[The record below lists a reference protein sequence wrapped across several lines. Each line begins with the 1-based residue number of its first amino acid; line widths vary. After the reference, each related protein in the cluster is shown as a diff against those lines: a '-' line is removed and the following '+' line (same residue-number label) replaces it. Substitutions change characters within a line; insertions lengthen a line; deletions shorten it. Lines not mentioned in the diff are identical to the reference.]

1 MFLAVQIETDGL
13 TFSSRFDSK
22 SLGFFMDDTQRIV
35 ITGIGL
41 TSPNGNNLTE
51 FRKSLVT
58 CRSGVKHHEIRYM
71 GKHVAG
77 MCEFDEY
84 KYQSKKLRRRGTRAG
99 SISIYCANEAIS
111 DAALNWE
118 SVDKSMVGVYLGI
131 TEHGNVETEEEIY
144 QMHQNQLDWKL
155 WSPHHNPRTVSNS
168 PAGEVTLNL
177 NITGPHY
184 TLGSA
189 CAGGNVGII
198 QGVQQLLLG
207 EVDLALAG
215 GISESSQTFGIFA
228 AFAAQGALAHHEIPS
243 MASRP
248 LDKNRNGIAISE
260 GGCVYVLERLSDAK
274 KRGARIYAE
283 IVGYAINSDATDFV
297 NPNSDRQI
305 QCMHKAIKRAGITTR
320 DIDIVNMHATGT
332 GTGDVNEADA
342 VRRAFQD
349 SDKTY
354 VNFTKGHIGHCMGAA
369 GALEL
374 AGNIP
379 SFEDGIIHP
388 GMNCQNLDPECEIKN
403 LVINEPKLIGDIN
416 YILNNSFGMLGINS
430 ALIVKKYSV

>member
-1 MFLAVQIETDGL
+1 MN
-13 TFSSRFDSK
+13 
-22 SLGFFMDDTQRIV
+22 DTQRIV
-35 ITGIGL
+35 MTGIGL
-41 TSPNGNNLTE
+41 TAPNGNNLTD
-51 FRKSLVT
+51 FRKALLD
-58 CRSGVKHHEIRYM
+58 CKSGVKHHEIRYM
-71 GKHVAG
+71 GKQVAG
-77 MCEFDEY
+77 MCDFDEY

-99 SISIYCANEAIS
+99 SVSIYCANEAIQ
-111 DAALNWE
+111 DAKLNWE
-118 SVDKSMVGVYLGI
+118 TVDKSMVGVYVGI
-131 TEHGNVETEEEIY
+131 TEHGNVETEEEIF
-144 QMHQNQLDWKL
+144 QMHQNGLDWKL
-155 WSPHHNPRTVSNS
+155 WSPHHNPRTVANS

-228 AFAAQGALAHHEIPS
+228 AFAAQGALAQNEDPS
-243 MASRP
+243 KASRP

-260 GGCVYVLERLSDAK
+260 GGCIYVLERLSDAK
-274 KRGARIYAE
+274 KRGAKIYAE

-297 NPNSDRQI
+297 NPNSERQV
-305 QCMHKAIKRAGITTR
+305 QCMHKAIKRAGLSVS

-332 GTGDVNEADA
+332 GTGDVNESEA
-342 VRRAFQD
+342 VRSAFE
-349 SDKTY
+349 SSNKTF

-369 GALEL
+369 GSLEL

-379 SFEDGIIHP
+379 SFNDGLVHP
-388 GMNCQNLDPECEIKN
+388 GMNCTDLDPQCAIKN
-403 LVINEPKLIGDIN
+403 LVINEAKNVGNIN

-430 ALIVKKYSV
+430 ALIVKKYTV

>member
-1 MFLAVQIETDGL
+1 
-13 TFSSRFDSK
+13 
-22 SLGFFMDDTQRIV
+22 MDDTSRIV

-41 TSPNGNNLTE
+41 TAPNGNHLSE
-51 FRKSLVT
+51 FRNALLE
-58 CRSGVKHHEIRYM
+58 CRSGIKHHEIRYM
-71 GKHVAG
+71 GPQVAG
-77 MCEFDEY
+77 MCNFDEF

-99 SISIYCANEAIS
+99 SISIYCANEALQDSGI
-111 DAALNWE
+111 DWE
-118 SVDKSMVGVYLGI
+118 ATDKSMVGVFLGI
-131 TEHGNVETEEEIY
+131 TEHGNVETENEIY
-144 QMHQNQLDWKL
+144 EMHQNNLDWKL

-228 AFAAQGALAHHEIPS
+228 AFAAQGALAHHEKPEE
-243 MASRP
+243 ASRP

-260 GGCVYVLERLSDAK
+260 GGAVFVLERLSDAK
-274 KRGARIYAE
+274 KRNAKIYGE
-283 IVGYAINSDATDFV
+283 IAGYAINSDATDFV
-297 NPNSDRQI
+297 NPNDERQVE
-305 QCMHKAIKRAGITTR
+305 CMHKALKRAGMTPS

-332 GTGDVNEADA
+332 GTGDVNETKA
-342 VRRAFQD
+342 VRAAFA
-349 SDKTY
+349 SSNRTH

-374 AGNIP
+374 AGNLP
-379 SFEDGIIHP
+379 SFEDGVIHP
-388 GMNCQNLDPECEIKN
+388 GMNCTDLDPECAVPN
-403 LVINEPKLIGDIN
+403 LVVNSPKKIPEVN
-416 YILNNSFGMLGINS
+416 AILNNSFGMVGINS
-430 ALIVKKYSV
+430 ALIVKKYR

>member
-1 MFLAVQIETDGL
+1 
-13 TFSSRFDSK
+13 
-22 SLGFFMDDTQRIV
+22 MDDTQRIV
-35 ITGIGL
+35 MTGIGL
-41 TSPNGNNLTE
+41 TAPNGNNLTE
-51 FRKSLVT
+51 FRQNLLACK
-58 CRSGVKHHEIRYM
+58 SGVKHTEIRYM

-77 MCEFDEY
+77 MCEFDEF

-99 SISIYCANEAIS
+99 SISIYCANEAIADS
-111 DAALNWE
+111 GLNWE
-118 SVDKSMVGVYLGI
+118 GIDKSMVGVYIGI

-144 QMHQNQLDWKL
+144 QMHQNNLDWKL
-155 WSPHHNPRTVSNS
+155 WSPHHNPRTVANS

-228 AFAAQGALAHHEIPS
+228 AFAAQGALAHHEDPTK
-243 MASRP
+243 ASRP
-248 LDKNRNGIAISE
+248 LDKSRNGIAISE
-260 GGCVYVLERLSDAK
+260 GGCIYVLERLSDAK
-274 KRGARIYAE
+274 KRGAKIYAE

-297 NPNSDRQI
+297 NPNNERQV
-305 QCMHKAIKRAGITTR
+305 QCMHKAIKRAGIEIR

-332 GTGDVNEADA
+332 GAGDISESKA
-342 VRRAFQD
+342 VRDAFAT
-349 SDKTY
+349 SDKTF

-369 GALEL
+369 GSLEL

-379 SFEDGIIHP
+379 SFVDGVVHP
-388 GMNCQNLDPECEIKN
+388 GMNITELDPDCSIPN
-403 LVINEPKLIGDIN
+403 LVFNEPKYLGNVN

-430 ALIVKKYSV
+430 ALIVKKYTA

>member
-1 MFLAVQIETDGL
+1 MN
-13 TFSSRFDSK
+13 
-22 SLGFFMDDTQRIV
+22 DTQRIV

-41 TSPNGNNLTE
+41 TAPNGNNLSD
-51 FRKSLVT
+51 FRTALLNCV
-58 CRSGVKHHEIRYM
+58 SGVKHHEIRYM
-71 GKHVAG
+71 GQQVAG
-77 MCEFDEY
+77 MCEFDEV

-99 SISIYCANEAIS
+99 SISIYCANEALADSKI
-111 DAALNWE
+111 DWNQ
-118 SVDKSMVGVYLGI
+118 VDKSMVGVYLGI
-131 TEHGNVETEEEIY
+131 TEHGNVETEEEIF
-144 QMHQNQLDWKL
+144 QMHQNNLDWKL
-155 WSPHHNPRTVSNS
+155 WSPHHNPRTVANS

-189 CAGGNVGII
+189 CAGGNVGLI

-215 GISESSQTFGIFA
+215 GVSESSQTFGIFA
-228 AFAAQGALAHHEIPS
+228 AFAAQGALAHHEDPTK
-243 MASRP
+243 ASRP

-274 KRGARIYAE
+274 KRGAKIYCE

-297 NPNSDRQI
+297 NPNSARQVE
-305 QCMHKAIKRAGITTR
+305 CMHKAIKKAGITVS

-332 GTGDVNEADA
+332 GTGDINETQA
-342 VRRAFQD
+342 VRMAFEA
-349 SDKTY
+349 SSKTY
-354 VNFTKGHIGHCMGAA
+354 VNFTKGHIGHAMGAA

-379 SFEDGIIHP
+379 SFEDGVVHP
-388 GMNCQNLDPECEIKN
+388 GMNVTELDPECMIPN
-403 LVINEPKLIGDIN
+403 LVVNEPKNVGNVN

-430 ALIVKKYSV
+430 ALIVKKFTA

>member
-1 MFLAVQIETDGL
+1 MN
-13 TFSSRFDSK
+13 
-22 SLGFFMDDTQRIV
+22 DTQRIV

-41 TSPNGNNLTE
+41 TAPNGNNLTD
-51 FRKSLVT
+51 FRKALLE

-71 GKHVAG
+71 GKQVAG
-77 MCEFDEY
+77 MCDFDEF

-99 SISIYCANEAIS
+99 SISIYCANEAIQDS
-111 DAALNWE
+111 KIEWAT
-118 SVDKSMVGVYLGI
+118 VDKSMVGVYLGI

-144 QMHQNQLDWKL
+144 QMHQNSLDWKL
-155 WSPHHNPRTVSNS
+155 WSPHHNPRTVANS

-228 AFAAQGALAHHEIPS
+228 AFAAQGALAHHEDATK
-243 MASRP
+243 ASRP

-274 KRGARIYAE
+274 KRNAKIYAE

-297 NPNSDRQI
+297 NPNGERQI
-305 QCMHKAIKRAGITTR
+305 QCMHKAIKRAGLTPS
-320 DIDIVNMHATGT
+320 DIDLVNMHATGT
-332 GTGDVNEADA
+332 GTGDVNETQA
-342 VRRAFQD
+342 VKKAFE
-349 SDKTY
+349 SSSKTY

-369 GALEL
+369 GSLEL

-388 GMNCQNLDPECEIKN
+388 GMNCTDLDPECEIPN
-403 LVINEPKLIGDIN
+403 LVVNEPKLVGNVN

-430 ALIVKKYSV
+430 ALIIKKFTV

>member
-1 MFLAVQIETDGL
+1 
-13 TFSSRFDSK
+13 
-22 SLGFFMDDTQRIV
+22 MDDTRRIV
-35 ITGIGL
+35 MTGIGL
-41 TSPNGNNLTE
+41 TAPNGNNLEE
-51 FRKSLVT
+51 FRQNLLNCV
-58 CRSGVKHHEIRYM
+58 SGIQHAEIRYM
-71 GKHVAG
+71 GKQVAG
-77 MCEFDEY
+77 FCNFDEV

-99 SISIYCANEAIS
+99 SISIFCANEAVKDSGI
-111 DAALNWE
+111 DWAT
-118 SVDKSMVGVYLGI
+118 VDKSMVGVYLGI
-131 TEHGNVETEEEIY
+131 TEHGNVETEEEIF
-144 QMHQNQLDWKL
+144 QMHQNNLDWKL

-168 PAGEVTLNL
+168 PAGEVTLNM

-228 AFAAQGALAHHEIPS
+228 AFAAQGALASHEDPTK
-243 MASRP
+243 ASRP

-260 GGCVYVLERLSDAK
+260 GGAVYLLERLSDAK
-274 KRGARIYAE
+274 KRNAKIYAE
-283 IVGYAINSDATDFV
+283 IVGYAINSDASDFV
-297 NPNSDRQI
+297 NPNAQRQVE
-305 QCMHKAIKRAGITTR
+305 CMHKAIKKAGLTVS
-320 DIDIVNMHATGT
+320 DIDILNMHATGT
-332 GTGDVNEADA
+332 GTGDVNETNA
-342 VRRAFQD
+342 VRTAFAD
-349 SDKTY
+349 SIKTY

-379 SFEDGIIHP
+379 SFNDGIVHP
-388 GMNCQNLDPECEIKN
+388 GMNVTELDPECEIKN
-403 LVINEPKLIGDIN
+403 LVINEPKFIGDVN

-430 ALIVKKYSV
+430 ALIVKKYS

>member
-1 MFLAVQIETDGL
+1 
-13 TFSSRFDSK
+13 
-22 SLGFFMDDTQRIV
+22 MDDTQRIV
-35 ITGIGL
+35 MTGIGL
-41 TSPNGNNLTE
+41 TAPNGNSLNE
-51 FRKSLVT
+51 FREALLN
-58 CRSGVKHHEIRYM
+58 CRSGVSHAEIRYM
-71 GKHVAG
+71 GKQVAG
-77 MCEFDEY
+77 LCNFDEF

-99 SISIYCANEAIS
+99 SISIYCANEAIA
-111 DAALNWE
+111 DAKLDWAA
-118 SVDKSMVGVYLGI
+118 VDKSMVGVYLGI

-144 QMHQNQLDWKL
+144 QMHQNNLDWKL
-155 WSPHHNPRTVSNS
+155 WSPHHNPRTVANS

-207 EVDLALAG
+207 EVDVALAG
-215 GISESSQTFGIFA
+215 GISESPQTFGIFA
-228 AFAAQGALAHHEIPS
+228 AFAAQGALAHHEDPTQ
-243 MASRP
+243 ASRP

-260 GGCVYVLERLSDAK
+260 GGCIYVLERLSDAK
-274 KRGARIYAE
+274 KRGAKIYAE

-297 NPNSDRQI
+297 NPNTDRQVE
-305 QCMHKAIKRAGITTR
+305 CMHKALKKAGLQPS

-332 GTGDVNEADA
+332 GTGDVNETTA
-342 VRRAFQD
+342 VRKAFE
-349 SDKTY
+349 SSNKTF

-369 GALEL
+369 GSLEL

-379 SFEDGIIHP
+379 SFEDGVVHP
-388 GMNCQNLDPECEIKN
+388 GMNCTDLDPECAIPN
-403 LVINEPKLIGDIN
+403 LVVQEPKLAGNVN

-430 ALIVKKYSV
+430 ALIVKKYTA

>member
-1 MFLAVQIETDGL
+1 
-13 TFSSRFDSK
+13 
-22 SLGFFMDDTQRIV
+22 MDDTQRIV
-35 ITGIGL
+35 MTGIGL
-41 TSPNGNNLTE
+41 TAPNGNNLTE
-51 FRKSLVT
+51 FRQNLLACK
-58 CRSGVKHHEIRYM
+58 SGVKHTEIRYM

-77 MCEFDEY
+77 MCEFDEF

-99 SISIYCANEAIS
+99 SISIYCANEAIN
-111 DAALNWE
+111 DAGLDWAN
-118 SVDKSMVGVYLGI
+118 VDKSMVGVYVGI

-144 QMHQNQLDWKL
+144 QMHQNNLDWKL
-155 WSPHHNPRTVSNS
+155 WSPHHNPRTVANS

-228 AFAAQGALAHHEIPS
+228 AFAAQGALAHHEDPTK
-243 MASRP
+243 ASRP
-248 LDKNRNGIAISE
+248 LDKSRNGIAISE
-260 GGCVYVLERLSDAK
+260 GGCIYVLERLSDAK
-274 KRGARIYAE
+274 KRGAKIYAE

-297 NPNSDRQI
+297 NPNNERQV
-305 QCMHKAIKRAGITTR
+305 QCMHKAIKRAGIEIR

-332 GTGDVNEADA
+332 GAGDISESKA
-342 VRRAFQD
+342 VRDAFAT
-349 SDKTY
+349 SDKTF

-369 GALEL
+369 GSLEL

-379 SFEDGIIHP
+379 SFVDGVVHP
-388 GMNCQNLDPECEIKN
+388 GMNITELDPDCSIPN
-403 LVINEPKLIGDIN
+403 LVFNEPKYLGNVN

-430 ALIVKKYSV
+430 ALIVKKYTA

>member
-1 MFLAVQIETDGL
+1 LFTIQTKIPELIFLSH
-13 TFSSRFDSK
+13 FSYYTQ
-22 SLGFFMDDTQRIV
+22 GFRMDDTQRIV
-35 ITGIGL
+35 MTGIGL
-41 TSPNGNNLTE
+41 TAPNGNNLTE
-51 FRKSLVT
+51 FRQNLLACK
-58 CRSGVKHHEIRYM
+58 SGVKHTEIRYM

-77 MCEFDEY
+77 MCEFDEF

-111 DAALNWE
+111 DAGLDWT
-118 SVDKSMVGVYLGI
+118 SIDKSMVGVYLGI

-144 QMHQNQLDWKL
+144 QMHQNNLDYKL
-155 WSPHHNPRTVSNS
+155 WSPHHNPRTVANS

-177 NITGPHY
+177 GITGPHY

-207 EVDLALAG
+207 EVDMALVG

-228 AFAAQGALAHHEIPS
+228 AFAAQGALAHHEDPTK
-243 MASRP
+243 ASRP

-260 GGCVYVLERLSDAK
+260 GGCIYVLERLSDAK
-274 KRGARIYAE
+274 KRGAKIYAE

-297 NPNSDRQI
+297 NPNNERQV
-305 QCMHKAIKRAGITTR
+305 QCMHKAIKRAGIEIR

-332 GTGDVNEADA
+332 GAGDISESKA
-342 VRRAFQD
+342 VRDAFST

-369 GALEL
+369 GSLEL

-379 SFEDGIIHP
+379 SFVDGVVHP
-388 GMNCQNLDPECEIKN
+388 GMNITELDPDCAIPN
-403 LVINEPKLIGDIN
+403 LVFNEAKYLGNVN

-430 ALIVKKYSV
+430 ALIVKKYTA

>member
-1 MFLAVQIETDGL
+1 MA
-13 TFSSRFDSK
+13 
-22 SLGFFMDDTQRIV
+22 MNDTQRIV

-41 TSPNGNNLTE
+41 TAPNGNNLKE
-51 FRKSLVT
+51 FRQNLLECK
-58 CRSGVKHHEIRYM
+58 SGVRHAEIRYM
-71 GKHVAG
+71 GKQVAG
-77 MCEFDEY
+77 LCDFDEF

-99 SISIYCANEAIS
+99 SISIYCANEAIADS
-111 DAALNWE
+111 GIDWN

-131 TEHGNVETEEEIY
+131 TEHGNVETENEIY
-144 QMHQNQLDWKL
+144 DMHQNNLDWKL
-155 WSPHHNPRTVSNS
+155 WSPHHNPRTVANS

-207 EVDLALAG
+207 EVDLALVG
-215 GISESSQTFGIFA
+215 GISESPQTFGIFA
-228 AFAAQGALAHHEIPS
+228 AFAAQGALAHHEDPTK
-243 MASRP
+243 ASRP
-248 LDKNRNGIAISE
+248 MDKSRNGIAISE
-260 GGCVYVLERLSDAK
+260 GGCIYVIERLSDAK
-274 KRGARIYAE
+274 KRNAKIYAE
-283 IVGYAINSDATDFV
+283 IAGYAINSDATDFV
-297 NPNSDRQI
+297 NPNNERQV
-305 QCMHKAIKRAGITTR
+305 QCMHKAIKRAGITPS

-332 GTGDVNEADA
+332 GAGDISESKA
-342 VRRAFQD
+342 VRDAFKD
-349 SDKTY
+349 SNKTY

-379 SFEDGIIHP
+379 SFEDNIVHP
-388 GMNCQNLDPECEIKN
+388 GMNITELDPECQINN
-403 LVINEPKLIGDIN
+403 LVFNEPKLLKNIN

-430 ALIVKKYSV
+430 ALIVKKYTV

>member
-1 MFLAVQIETDGL
+1 M
-13 TFSSRFDSK
+13 S
-22 SLGFFMDDTQRIV
+22 DTQRIV
-35 ITGIGL
+35 MTGIGL
-41 TSPNGNNLTE
+41 TAPNGNNLLE
-51 FRKSLVT
+51 FRNALLK
-58 CRSGVKHHEIRYM
+58 CHSGVKHVDVRYM
-71 GKHVAG
+71 GKQVSG
-77 MCEFDEY
+77 MCDFDEF

-99 SISIYCANEAIS
+99 SISIYCANEAIVDS
-111 DAALNWE
+111 KLEW
-118 SVDKSMVGVYLGI
+118 SQIDKSMVGVYLGI

-144 QMHQNQLDWKL
+144 QMHQNSQHGSIDWKL
-155 WSPHHNPRTVSNS
+155 WSPHHNPRTVANS

-207 EVDLALAG
+207 EVDVALAG

-228 AFAAQGALAHHEIPS
+228 AFAAQGALAQHEDAS
-243 MASRP
+243 KASRP

-260 GGCVYVLERLSDAK
+260 GGCIYVLERLADAK
-274 KRGARIYAE
+274 KRGAKIYAE

-297 NPNSDRQI
+297 NPNSERQVE
-305 QCMHKAIKRAGITTR
+305 CMHKAIRRAGLTVS

-332 GTGDVNEADA
+332 GTGDVNETVA
-342 VRRAFQD
+342 VRRAFEA
-349 SDKTY
+349 SNKTY

-369 GALEL
+369 GSLEL
-374 AGNIP
+374 AGNLP
-379 SFEDGIIHP
+379 SFEDGVVHP
-388 GMNCQNLDPECEIKN
+388 GMNCTDLDPECEVKN
-403 LVINEPKLIGDIN
+403 LVINEPKLIGNVN

-430 ALIVKKYSV
+430 ALIVKRYSP

>member
-1 MFLAVQIETDGL
+1 MEDA
-13 TFSSRFDSK
+13 K
-22 SLGFFMDDTQRIV
+22 RIV

-41 TSPNGNNLTE
+41 TAPNGNNLKD
-51 FRKSLVT
+51 FREALLA
-58 CRSGVKHHEIRYM
+58 CRSGVKHHNIRYM
-71 GKHVAG
+71 GQQVAG
-77 MCEFDEY
+77 MCDFDEY

-99 SISIYCANEAIS
+99 SVSIYCANEAIV
-111 DAALNWE
+111 DAGLDWSAQ
-118 SVDKSMVGVYLGI
+118 DKSMVGVYIGI

-144 QMHQNQLDWKL
+144 QMHQNQLDWRL
-155 WSPHHNPRTVSNS
+155 WSPHHNPRTVANS

-215 GISESSQTFGIFA
+215 GISESSMTFGIFA
-228 AFAAQGALAHHEIPS
+228 AFAAQGALAHHTEAA

-248 LDKNRNGIAISE
+248 LDKKRNGIAISE
-260 GGCVYVLERLSDAK
+260 GGCIYVLERLSDAK
-274 KRGARIYAE
+274 KRNAKIYAE
-283 IVGYAINSDATDFV
+283 IIGHAINSDATDFV
-297 NPNSDRQI
+297 NPNSERQV
-305 QCMHKAIKRAGITTR
+305 QCMHKAIRRAGLTPK
-320 DIDIVNMHATGT
+320 DIDLVNMHATGT
-332 GTGDVNEADA
+332 GTGDVNESTA
-342 VRRAFQD
+342 VKRAFAE
-349 SDKTY
+349 SDRTH

-379 SFEDGIIHP
+379 SFEDGLIHP
-388 GMNCQNLDPECEIKN
+388 GMNCDELDPECDIPN
-403 LVINEPKLIGDIN
+403 LVLNKAKAVSGIKT
-416 YILNNSFGMLGINS
+416 ILNNSFGMLGINS
-430 ALIVKKYSV
+430 ALIIRKFS